1 MNRSAQSPA
10 EQHRQNAV
18 LIHGLSE
25 ERHAWSRQQAFL
37 AQSMRVISYDVRG
50 FGASP
55 VGAGNGTVEQMADD
69 LAQILS
75 SHASGA
81 AWLIGFSM
89 GGVIAQRFALDF
101 PELTAGLVLIASS
114 CTVGRAGQEFFRDR
128 MQQVRAGGLDALRE
142 INGGDARGCFSMGDE
157 NLIAEYKRLRV
168 DAVRDAAGYLNAG
181 RAMARLAE
189 QPMVQ
194 DLGKIDCPT
203 LVIAGQHDPYCPPLA
218 SEKIVAA
225 IPGAR
230 LEVIPGAGHCLHWE
244 TSDLANEMIEN
255 FVTSNSPEGIEA

>member
-1 MNRSAQSPA
+1 MQQTTASFG
-10 EQHRQNAV
+10 EQHRPTAV

-25 ERHAWSRQQAFL
+25 ARHVWSRQLTFL
-37 AQSMRVISYDVRG
+37 GQSMRVISYDVRG

-55 VGAGNGTVEQMADD
+55 VGAGNGTVAQMADD

-81 AWLIGFSM
+81 TWLIGFSM

-101 PELTAGLVLIASS
+101 PALTAGLVLIASS

-128 MQQVRAGGLDALRE
+128 MQQVRAGGLEALEAINIRDA
-142 INGGDARGCFSMGDE
+142 GGCFSMGDE
-157 NLIAEYKRLRV
+157 KLIAEYRSLRIG
-168 DAVRDAAGYLNAG
+168 AVRDAEGYLNAG
-181 RAMARLAE
+181 RAMVRLAE
-189 QPMVQ
+189 EPMVQ
-194 DLGKIDCPT
+194 DLGGIDRPT
-203 LVIAGQHDPYCPPLA
+203 LVIAGQHDPYCPPVA

-230 LEVIPGAGHCLHWE
+230 FEVIPGAGHCLHWE
-244 TSDLANEMIEN
+244 TSDLANELIGD
-255 FVTSNSPEGIEA
+255 FVKSNGEKGTQT

>member
-1 MNRSAQSPA
+1 MNQS
-10 EQHRQNAV
+10 ERHRKTAV

-25 ERHAWSRQQAFL
+25 ARHVWSRQQTFL
-37 AQSMRVISYDVRG
+37 ERSMRVINYDVRG

-55 VGAGNGTVEQMADD
+55 VGAGNGTVTQMADD

-75 SHASGA
+75 SHETGA
-81 AWLIGFSM
+81 TWLIGFSM

-101 PELTAGLVLIASS
+101 PALTAGLVLIASS

-128 MQQVRAGGLDALRE
+128 MQRVRAGGLEALVAINAQDA
-142 INGGDARGCFSMGDE
+142 GGCFSMGDE
-157 NLIAEYKRLRV
+157 SLIAEYRLLRV
-168 DAVRDAAGYLNAG
+168 DAVRDAEGYLNAG

-189 QPMVQ
+189 EPMVQ
-194 DLGKIDCPT
+194 DLGTIDRPT
-203 LVIAGQHDPYCPPLA
+203 LVIAGEHDPYCPPVA

-230 LEVIPGAGHCLHWE
+230 LEVIRGAGHCLHWE
-244 TSDLANEMIEN
+244 TSDLANEMIGN
-255 FVTSNSPEGIEA
+255 FITSNGEKGMET

>member
-1 MNRSAQSPA
+1 MKQSVSSLA
-10 EQHRQNAV
+10 EQRLRTAV

-25 ERHAWSRQQAFL
+25 ARHVWSRQQSFL
-37 AQSMRVISYDVRG
+37 GQSMRVISYDVRG

-55 VGAGNGTVEQMADD
+55 VGAGNGTVAQMADD

-75 SHASGA
+75 SHATGA
-81 AWLIGFSM
+81 TWLIGFSM

-101 PELTAGLVLIASS
+101 PALTAGLVLIASS

-128 MQQVRAGGLDALRE
+128 MQRVRAGGLEALRA
-142 INGGDARGCFSMGDE
+142 INARDAGGCFSMGDE
-157 NLIAEYKRLRV
+157 SLIAEYRKLRV
-168 DAVRDAAGYLNAG
+168 GAVRDVEGYLNAG

-189 QPMVQ
+189 EPMVQ
-194 DLGKIDCPT
+194 DLGKIDRPT
-203 LVIAGQHDPYCPPLA
+203 LVIAGEHDPYCPPVA

-230 LEVIPGAGHCLHWE
+230 FEVIQGAGHCLHWE
-244 TSDLANEMIEN
+244 TSDLANEMIGN
-255 FVTSNSPEGIEA
+255 FVTSYSEQDIDT